1 MTKLKVDFSDLK
13 EQLDKLIEQK
23 PNDTNKISDKEKLDL
38 ILEKVV
44 STIWFNDRSDYLNT
58 LYGIKNIILEDN
70 EKLKDCTIDE
80 LYNILNK

>member
-1 MTKLKVDFSDLK
+1 MTKIKVNFSDLK
-13 EQLDKLIEQK
+13 EQLDKLVETKI
-23 PNDTNKISDKEKLDL
+23 NDINKISDKEKLDL

-70 EKLKDCTIDE
+70 EKLKDLTIDD